1 MLKIKDN
8 VDLRTLRKYD
18 FRLKYIHIMND
29 REIWFELK
37 DNDYIRKKQY
47 ETLYDLIKADLVE
60 KVDVSEAVE
69 LAEKENTT
77 IYYSV
82 ASGESNYDDLYF
94 FLINNMSFNYVW
106 NLYRMIKEKIEDV
119 QGSKDK

>member
-18 FRLKYIHIMND
+18 FKFKYIHIMSD

-37 DNDYIRKKQY
+37 DDDYIRKEQY

-60 KVDVSEAVE
+60 KVD
-69 LAEKENTT
+69 
-77 IYYSV
+77 
-82 ASGESNYDDLYF
+82 D
-94 FLINNMSFNYVW
+94 
-106 NLYRMIKEKIEDV
+106 
-119 QGSKDK
+119 